1 MGRTDYFHDPA
12 APRPNAIKVAV
23 SAVVLDGDGRILMI
37 RRTDNDRYSIPGGGL
52 EAGETVSE
60 AVAREVLEETG
71 IEVDVSDMVGVFS
84 NPEHVIAYDDGEV
97 RQEFSICFRAR
108 PIGGTL
114 RTSEESKEVLWVA
127 PAALDSLDVHPSIK
141 LRIEHGLASSAPYF
155 T

>member
-1 MGRTDYFHDPA
+1 MGRTDHFHDPA

-23 SAVVLDGDGRILMI
+23 SAVVLDDTGRILMI
-37 RRTDNDRYSIPGGGL
+37 RRTDNDRYAIPGGGL

-71 IEVDVSDMVGVFS
+71 IDVEVTDLVGVFS

-108 PIGGTL
+108 PIGGSL
-114 RTSEESKEVLWVA
+114 RTSEESKEVLWVT
-127 PAALDSLDVHPSIK
+127 PAAVDSLNVHPSIK
-141 LRIEHGLASSAPYF
+141 LRIERGLEVATPYF

>member
-12 APRPNAIKVAV
+12 APQPNAIKVAV
-23 SAVVLDGDGRILMI
+23 SAVVLDDAGRILMI
-37 RRTDNDRYSIPGGGL
+37 RRTDNDRYAIPGGGL

-60 AVAREVLEETG
+60 AVVREVLEETG
-71 IEVDVSDMVGVFS
+71 VRVAVADLVGVFS

-108 PIGGTL
+108 PTGGSL
-114 RTSEESKEVLWVA
+114 RTSEESKEVLWVD
-127 PAALDSLDVHPSIK
+127 PGELDSLDVHPSIK
-141 LRIEHGLASSAPYF
+141 LRIEQGLKTAKPYF

>member
-23 SAVVLDGDGRILMI
+23 SAVVLDDEGRILMI

-108 PIGGTL
+108 PTGGML
-114 RTSEESKEVLWVA
+114 RTSEESKEVLWVT
-127 PAALDSLDVHPSIK
+127 PAAVESLDVHPSIK
-141 LRIEHGLASSAPYF
+141 LRIEHGLASAAPYF

>member
-1 MGRTDYFHDPA
+1 MDQRTA
-12 APRPNAIKVAV
+12 ACRAAAVRERYPDRCAIARECELIVHFLGHLQVPLGQCAGHGQW
-23 SAVVLDGDGRILMI
+23 A
-37 RRTDNDRYSIPGGGL
+37 T
-52 EAGETVSE
+52 GETVSE

-97 RQEFSICFRAR
+97 RQEFSTCFRAR
-108 PIGGTL
+108 PTGGTL

-127 PAALDSLDVHPSIK
+127 PATLESLDVHPSIK
-141 LRIEHGLASSAPYF
+141 LRIEHGLASAAPYF